1 MGHDESQVSPISKTY
16 LIQTI
21 IRNTMAVISMDYRDL
36 ASLIGQDLSQEEL
49 LAMLPMMG
57 SDIDSVDGDTMNI
70 EFFPNRPDMYS
81 VEGVARA
88 VRHFIGRDRGLA
100 NYDVKPGE
108 VVLKVEGSVNEVR
121 PFIVAGIVRGVN
133 MTDELIAS
141 LMEAQ
146 EKLHLTLGRKRK
158 KVAIGV
164 HDMRDLK
171 PPFVYRAVD
180 PKSMKFA
187 PLGHVSE
194 MDMAEI
200 LERHEKGQDYAW
212 ILEGHDKYPIIL
224 DSQGQV
230 LSFPPIINGN
240 ITSVTEATTEIFLDL
255 TGTDMNALNT
265 ALNII
270 ATMLAERGGKIETVR
285 VQYPD
290 RELILPNLEPKI
302 RDITPDEVNKLL
314 GTGYSPEQIVG
325 YLEKMGFGAAVS
337 GGKIT
342 VKIPAYRNDII
353 HNVDLIEDIAIGAG
367 YGQIIGTLPRSVTFG
382 KEREIEIKSN
392 LTRRLLIGHGYLE
405 VKSLALSCE
414 REQFELM
421 QRPETP
427 ELVKIQNPIND
438 YLTCMRMTLAPSMFM
453 FFRANKHRD
462 LPQNIFEVG
471 DVVIGTETIRHV
483 AALAMHSK
491 ASFTEMK
498 SLVQTYLRDM
508 NIKYDMKPSDDPAY
522 IPGRAAEILVD
533 GKAVGSF
540 GEFHPQVLE
549 NFELGYP
556 VAGFELAMKDF

>member
-1 MGHDESQVSPISKTY
+1 MAASIG
-16 LIQTI
+16 
-21 IRNTMAVISMDYRDL
+21 NTMAVISMSYRDL
-36 ASLIGQDLSQEEL
+36 ANLIGQDLSQEEL

-57 SDIDSVDGDTMNI
+57 SDIDSVDGDEMNI
-70 EFFPNRPDMYS
+70 EFFPNRPDLYS

-88 VRHFIGRDRGLA
+88 VRNFIGKDKGLA
-100 NYDVKPGE
+100 SYEVKPGE
-108 VVLKVEGSVNEVR
+108 IVLKVDESVKDIR
-121 PFIVAGIVRGVN
+121 PFIVSGIVRGVT

-171 PPFVYRAVD
+171 PPFVYKAVD

-187 PLGHVSE
+187 PLGYVSS
-194 MDMAEI
+194 MDMEEI
-200 LERHEKGQDYAW
+200 LQRHEKGMEYAW
-212 ILEGHDKYPIIL
+212 TLEGMDRYPIIL
-224 DSQGQV
+224 DSEGQV

-240 ITSVTEATTEIFLDL
+240 VTSVTEETTEIFLDL
-255 TGTDMNALNT
+255 TGTDMNALNS

-270 ATMLAERGGKIETVR
+270 ATMLAERGGQIETVK
-285 VQYPD
+285 VQYSD
-290 RELILPNLEPKI
+290 KEMILPNLEPKI
-302 RDITPDEVNKLL
+302 REITTKEVNKLL
-314 GTGYSPEQIVG
+314 GTGYTNEQIMNH
-325 YLEKMGFGAAVS
+325 LSKMGFGAEAN
-337 GGKIT
+337 GEKIT

-367 YGQIIGTLPRSVTFG
+367 YGSIIGTMPKTLTFG
-382 KEREIEIKSN
+382 KEREIEQKSN
-392 LTRRLLIGHGYLE
+392 LTRRLLMGHGYLE
-405 VKSLALSCE
+405 VKSIALSCE

-421 QRPETP
+421 LRPELP

-453 FFRANKHRD
+453 FFKANKHRD
-462 LPQNIFEVG
+462 LPQNVFEVG
-471 DVVIGTETIRHV
+471 DVVIGQETIRHV

-491 ASFTEMK
+491 ASFTEIK

-508 NIKYDMKPSDDPAY
+508 NINFDLGPCQDPAY
-522 IPGRAAEILVD
+522 IPGRSAEILIG
-533 GKAVGSF
+533 GKTVGSF
-540 GEFHPQVLE
+540 GEYHPQVLE

-556 VAGFELAMKDF
+556 VAGFEITLISD